1 MTRDALPFPLPVAA
15 VDAIIE
21 PEDGDE
27 LLPRQCGRCR
37 MMFEGD
43 PTLDVRARNGWFLC
57 PTCEASLLP
66 ARARRGNVISFR
78 RPAAITAEHPAGER

>member
-1 MTRDALPFPLPVAA
+1 MTRDAVPFSHPVAA

-27 LLPRQCGRCR
+27 LSPRQCGRCR
-37 MMFEGD
+37 MMFDGD
-43 PTLDVRARNGWFLC
+43 PTLDIRARNEWFLC

-66 ARARRGNVISFR
+66 ARARRANVIAFR
-78 RPAAITAEHPAGER
+78 RPAAITADQPASEQ